1 VRAVKTVYR
10 KPECFAKMY
19 ELTEAEMAERCL
31 GCRSFG
37 DCMKLSP
44 SPIEAVPASFLT
56 PAEPAADPEYG
67 FVKW

>member
-1 VRAVKTVYR
+1 MRAIKTLR
-10 KPECFAKMY
+10 ARPSCFAKMY
-19 ELTEAEMAERCL
+19 ELTETEMAEKCL

-37 DCMKLSP
+37 DCVKQSP
-44 SPIEAVPASFLT
+44 SPIEAVPASFLM